1 MDAEKPNKK
10 NQVSEPVFEGH
21 ITAEVSSECETTEST
36 VQLLECFVAAAKR
49 QGYYPALVL
58 LRNKR
63 AFQTSWPNLRPT
75 VSEARDHICKNPR
88 QNSIGVQPASLVC
101 VVLDC
106 DEGDGPAIAAEVM
119 EEQNGDVVAC
129 VTPSASGRSDRG
141 HVWVRCDNPQSVG
154 NWRFKIDDP
163 LYEVRGDLRSSHG
176 QVRLTDEA
184 MRILTNMLDT
194 IDGFEDAATLS
205 DFSKMRTSTVYEIDP
220 DFDRDEGYH
229 EVTEETVAALGD
241 RLDGPDGTPRHT
253 HLLGL
258 VGDIKR
264 SGASFNATLILLSNH
279 VPLWPDDKGEDDGKF
294 DGAELER
301 HLVRTWALIPQF
313 VAAEDDFE
321 DDAEDFANVETPRG
335 PLERMNQRYTVVDIE
350 GKTRV
355 AYKLTEEDP
364 YDGTSATRWIFATKA
379 SFLDYH
385 ENRRM
390 EVTNA
395 KGELSTAPVA
405 REWLKWGQR
414 NTAKGIVFS
423 PNRDVSGMLNLWT
436 GFGCEP
442 REGETEMIHWVIRDS
457 LCGGDPEAYNYVLDW
472 LAYGVQNPE
481 ELIGVALAFHGAKGT
496 GKTTLGEL
504 MVSIHGMHGL
514 ALSSREQLTGQFNG
528 HMGTCCL
535 AFCDEIDFHFSSGK
549 EDSRLK
555 KIVTDRKGMM
565 EKKGIDARAM
575 NNRSNVLISGNSDHS
590 VPATAD
596 ERRYAVIRVP
606 NTWGTGSAAPNR
618 EEAQRLHGKVHEQ
631 IRNGGR
637 EAFLAE
643 LLTRKIDR
651 HPRETIPQNTALVE
665 QKIHG
670 LSLVQR
676 WFFDACEEG
685 ELPAPADW
693 VEDFADVDD
702 VDGWEA
708 IDQFTTPSAVL
719 NEIEL
724 WKRSSEK
731 FRRSQMP
738 SHRAVLAELRQ
749 FGVIGGIK
757 RYQRRVWKVPS
768 LPESRRA
775 WIKLLG
781 GNPFED

>member
-1 MDAEKPNKK
+1 MNAEKLNKK
-10 NQVSEPVFEGH
+10 SQVSEPVFEGRL
-21 ITAEVSSECETTEST
+21 TNAVSSTCEVTEST
-36 VQLLECFVAAAKR
+36 VDLLGCLVAAAMR

-58 LRNKR
+58 LHNKK
-63 AFQTSWPNLRPT
+63 AFQANWPNLRPT
-75 VSEARDHICKNPR
+75 VSEAREHILKDPK
-88 QNSIGVQPASLVC
+88 QNAIGVQPASLGC

-106 DEGDGPAIAAEVM
+106 DEGDGPAIAAEIM

-129 VTPSASGRSDRG
+129 VTPSSSRRTDRG
-141 HVWVRCDNPQSVG
+141 HVWMRCDDPESVG
-154 NWRFKIDDP
+154 NWPFRIDDP
-163 LYEVRGDLRSSHG
+163 IYEVRGDLRSSG
-176 QVRLTDEA
+176 GNVRLTDAA
-184 MRILTNMLDT
+184 MRILTRMLDI
-194 IDGFEDAATLS
+194 IDGFENEAAFS
-205 DFSKMRTSTVYEIDP
+205 DFSKMRTSEVSEIDP
-220 DFDRDEGYH
+220 DFDREDGYD
-229 EVTEETVAALGD
+229 EVTKETIAALGN
-241 RLDGPDGTPRHT
+241 RLDGPDGTSRYT

-264 SGASFNATLILLSNH
+264 SGASFNATLDLFSNH
-279 VPLWPDDKGEDDGKF
+279 VPLWPDENGERDGKF
-294 DGAELER
+294 DGTELQR
-301 HLVRTWALIPQF
+301 HLVLAWKKTAPY
-313 VAAEDDFE
+313 VSAEDDF
-321 DDAEDFANVETPRG
+321 DDEIENLSLVDTPPG
-335 PLERMNQRYTVVDIE
+335 PLERMNQRYTVVDVE

-364 YDGTSATRWIFATKA
+364 YDGTSATRWIFATKV
-379 SFLDYH
+379 SFFDYH
-385 ENRRM
+385 ENKRM

-395 KGELSTAPVA
+395 KGVLATAPVA

-423 PNRDVSGMLNLWT
+423 PNRDVDGMLNLWT

-442 REGETEMIHWVIRDS
+442 REGATDMIHWIIRDS

-481 ELIGVALAFHGAKGT
+481 ELIGVALAFYGAKGT

-504 MVSIHGMHGL
+504 MVSIYGMHGL

-596 ERRYAVIRVP
+596 ERRYAVIKVP

-618 EEAQRLHGKVHEQ
+618 NEAQRLHGKVHEQ

-643 LLTRKIDR
+643 LLARKIDR
-651 HPRETIPQNTALVE
+651 HPRESIPQNAALVE

-685 ELPAPADW
+685 KLPTPDDW
-693 VEDFADVDD
+693 TEDFADMDD

-708 IDQFTTPSAVL
+708 IDQFTTPTAVL
-719 NEIEL
+719 NAIEL
-724 WKRSSEK
+724 WKRGSEK

-738 SHRAVLAELRQ
+738 SRRAVLVELRQ
-749 FGVIGGIK
+749 FGVINGIK
-757 RYQRRVWKVPS
+757 HNQQRAWKIPS
-768 LPESRRA
+768 LPEVRRA

-781 GNPFED
+781 GDPFAD